1 MRALP
6 LALLLLTLTACDT
19 VGTDAVIVRYT
30 GPAITEA
37 DALVPNPPLG
47 TAGWEGLVFLG
58 RTGTSVS
65 VDRQTLCGDECS
77 QTLRFTFQ
85 DMPPVD
91 SDALPEAARG
101 VIEIVSGTPDGYETQ
116 EVGIGRVEIQDWG
129 PEVYSGVVYPAGPFA
144 PNVDPPPPTV
154 FWADDLSFA
163 VE

>member
-37 DALVPNPPLG
+37 DAAVPNPPLG
-47 TAGWEGLVFLG
+47 AAGWEGSGFLG

-65 VDRQTLCGDECS
+65 VDQRTLCGDECS
-77 QTLRFTFQ
+77 QTVRFTFQ
-85 DMPPVD
+85 T
-91 SDALPEAARG
+91 AHENTLPQSVRG
-101 VIEIVSGTPDGYETQ
+101 RVEIVSSNPDGYETQ